1 MHHTKYNS
9 TPPPPHLYRTM
20 SHSTLSKKELTSLPH
35 DDLLRYCL
43 ALQLSENKCQKTL
56 AKATKKI
63 ETLTNRMKKPPK
75 HAPAAEFP
83 GTLPPLI
90 GTIASLSWI
99 IRQKFPFG
107 GKEHHFQAA
116 LEMELRDRGH
126 LVSQEVARLLHYTS
140 ENGKTIQL
148 PHDIRGREDL
158 VLPDEKLILEL
169 KQTRTMDD
177 KEHMQLMRYMKERSQ
192 HLPDWGRETQGM
204 LINFGDEDVEVWWM
218 FYATVTMLAPHHPPP
233 PPQSSRPAAAAAAT
247 AATVGATVAAHP
259 ASKAASPSPTSTIV
273 RVCIFK
279 EKIPNLMERNPTF
292 QITHNS

>member
-1 MHHTKYNS
+1 MSETSFTKKE
-9 TPPPPHLYRTM
+9 L
-20 SHSTLSKKELTSLPH
+20 STLSPEELLQ
-35 DDLLRYCL
+35 YCH
-43 ALQLSENKCQKTL
+43 ALQTSKNKCHKML

-63 ETLTNRMKKPPK
+63 ETLSNRMKKPSK
-75 HAPAAEFP
+75 HAPRPEFP
-83 GTLPPLI
+83 GTIPPLI
-90 GTIASLSWI
+90 STIASLSWA
-99 IRQKFPFG
+99 IRNKFPFG

-158 VLPDEKLILEL
+158 VLPDEKLIIEL

-177 KEHMQLMRYMKERSQ
+177 KEHMQLMRYMKERSE
-192 HLPDWGRETQGM
+192 HLANWGTETQGM

-218 FYATVTMLAPHHPPP
+218 FYAPVTLLNIHTDTSPYFSPTLPPP
-233 PPQSSRPAAAAAAT
+233 PPPSQSPNAALPT
-247 AATVGATVAAHP
+247 I
-259 ASKAASPSPTSTIV
+259 ASNNPSHTSAIA

-279 EKIPNLMERNPTF
+279 EKIPNLLEKNPIF
-292 QITHNS
+292 QLTHNS